1 MNKYKVAAFED
12 LATSATSTID
22 SVNSLLNAIATA
34 EPTEQEVVEAEDNNG
49 EGESKPTTQ
58 PTDEVLQNEIVTA
71 VKAQVLEDVQSKIG
85 KITLLFLLY

>member
-1 MNKYKVAAFED
+1 
-12 LATSATSTID
+12 
-22 SVNSLLNAIATA
+22 
-34 EPTEQEVVEAEDNNG
+34 VVEAEDNNG